1 MTPQKNRFN
10 SWIAVFL
17 IAVPFLWA
25 VPTYYYLSN
34 QTNKKSAQ
42 CEANMT
48 QIGQALLDYA
58 NANGGTLPS
67 AKTWV
72 QDLKLEGEVLRCPAD
87 HDKEHPVSY
96 AMNRN
101 FSGKKLA
108 DIKDPQHAILIYESK
123 SKEASPF
130 GTGDDMVKIGKDT
143 TGVGRHNT
151 VGYRFNYYVTAD
163 GKTFWPQDLKEYKTL
178 RWK

>member
-1 MTPQKNRFN
+1 MTPQKKRIN

-25 VPTYYYLSN
+25 APTYYYLSS
-34 QTNKKSAQ
+34 QTNKKSAR

-48 QIGQALLDYA
+48 QIGQALMEYVNEND
-58 NANGGTLPS
+58 GVLPS
-67 AKTWV
+67 ARTWV
-72 QDLKLEGEVLRCPAD
+72 QDLRLEGDVLRCPAD

-96 AMNRN
+96 AMNAQ

-108 DIKDPQHAILIYESK
+108 DIKDPAHAILIYESTGK
-123 SKEASPF
+123 SDSPF
-130 GTGDDMVKIGKDT
+130 GTGSDMVKIGKDT
-143 TGVGRHNT
+143 TGLGRHNT
-151 VGYRFNYYVTAD
+151 VGYRFNYFVVAT
-163 GKTFWPQDLKEYKTL
+163 GKSFNPKDLTEYKAL

>member
-1 MTPQKNRFN
+1 MTPKTNRIN
-10 SWIAVFL
+10 SWIAVGI
-17 IAVPFLWA
+17 IATPFLWA
-25 VPTYYYLSN
+25 APTYYYLSS

-42 CEANMT
+42 CETNMAQIAQAMT
-48 QIGQALLDYA
+48 QYA
-58 NANGGTLPS
+58 SENDGHLPN

-72 QDLKLEGEVLRCPAD
+72 QDLELSVDVLRCPAD

-108 DIKDPQHAILIYESK
+108 DIKEPQKAILVYESQ

-130 GTGDDMVKIGKDT
+130 GTGEDIIKIGKDT
-143 TGVGRHNT
+143 TGQGRHNT

-163 GKTFWPQDLKEYKTL
+163 GKALWPQDLKELKTL

>member
-1 MTPQKNRFN
+1 MTPKPNRIN

-25 VPTYYYLSN
+25 VPTYYYLST

-48 QIGQALLDYA
+48 EIGQALMEYA
-58 NANGGTLPS
+58 SENGGVLPS
-67 AKTWV
+67 ARTWV
-72 QDLKLEGEVLRCPAD
+72 QDLKLEGDILRCPAD

-96 AMNRN
+96 AMNAA

-108 DIKDPQHAILIYESK
+108 DIKDPAHAILIYETTGK
-123 SKEASPF
+123 SASPF
-130 GTGDDMVKIGKDT
+130 GGDADMVKIGKDT

-163 GKTFWPQDLKEYKTL
+163 GKAFWPQDLKEFKTL